1 MQTCLFRGGHWGEH
15 SPGDV
20 WQSPQWS
27 QRVAERALGVLRL
40 YQHCLYPGGTA
51 GELLAVGVSTT
62 CGGPS

>member
-27 QRVAERALGVLRL
+27 QKVAERALGVLRL
-40 YQHCLYPGGTA
+40 STSIACTLGAQR
-51 GELLAVGVSTT
+51 VS
-62 CGGPS
+62 C